1 MGMCSFAQTLLLLRC
16 CAKIFSI
23 ADGST
28 KKPSQ
33 KTSHTYCIWQAW
45 DLTCCNFLHHICEP
59 HLGFLRKTE
68 GKTEITEKTNP
79 HKKKKKNPES
89 SETPALTDQG
99 KSQSLQPFSK
109 SKPHRCFLRFKT
121 TPPASRYPLS
131 PNLNWEKRRKEAGS
145 WSQQQRQISTTTAR
159 TPPHPPPFVLF
170 RVSSGSSK
178 GGERESERECRGG
191 GGGVVQ
197 SSVAVRTKRSPK
209 THTKKQPTKTKKGD
223 RNWGWNRGFRGSNQ
237 NFIFF
242 KQSKCNWK
250 MWKFC
255 GSFVEVKKYLFIWA
269 MVIINNVIISNGS
282 IFFII

>member
-68 GKTEITEKTNP
+68 GKTEITEKTDP
-79 HKKKKKNPES
+79 HQKKQKKKNPRILFLS
-89 SETPALTDQG
+89 PALTDQG

-197 SSVAVRTKRSPK
+197 SCVAVSHETLPQNAHKKTTDQNEKGWPK
-209 THTKKQPTKTKKGD
+209 LGMKQG
-223 RNWGWNRGFRGSNQ
+223 
-237 NFIFF
+237 I
-242 KQSKCNWK
+242 
-250 MWKFC
+250 
-255 GSFVEVKKYLFIWA
+255 
-269 MVIINNVIISNGS
+269 
-282 IFFII
+282 